1 MARPFGNVAGQILKG
16 TTLGEVTYLG
26 DSFFTVGLDNY
37 EGHAYASGQSQNN
50 DPILWWDIAQSHF
63 FTVQIY
69 RNEGG
74 KVSGIHD
81 IYGNPISFASG
92 EGVYEDYIPVKSM
105 NFNYTSY
112 ENMNIPLG
120 IFGDFP
126 LLHRKKVTSI
136 SFTCYDTDQDIM
148 EKALHYWEQQCFPG
162 DNYVAYLDDIAATLT
177 YTSYDV
183 MGHKNFQRLLTVIPA
198 SSVSVSRSY
207 EENAA
212 KILNFSVAVVGAPAS
227 GGASGYHNKPAYQG
241 TSPEIINEWKNRK
254 QGRAEVYNGTGK
266 YQEGVDGI
274 GRDGIL
280 RARVERTDINYQ

>member
-1 MARPFGNVAGQILKG
+1 MSRPFGNVPGQRLDNV
-16 TTLGEVTYLG
+16 TLGEVTYIGNSLFDVNLDGYLG
-26 DSFFTVGLDNY
+26 NGYTSNN
-37 EGHAYASGQSQNN
+37 GQSQTQNN
-50 DPILWWDIAQSHF
+50 DPIQWWDIAQSHF

-92 EGVYEDYIPVKSM
+92 EGVYQDYIPIKSM
-105 NFNYTSY
+105 NFNYVSY

-126 LLHRKKVTSI
+126 LLHKRKVTSI
-136 SFTCYDTDQDIM
+136 SFTCFDTDQDIM
-148 EKALHYWEQQCFPG
+148 EKALHYWEEQCFPG

-212 KILNFSVAVVGAPAS
+212 KILNFSVAVVGAPVS
-227 GGASGYHNKPAYQG
+227 GGASGYHNKPAYLGQK
-241 TSPEIINEWKNRK
+241 PQVINEWETRK
-254 QGRAEVYNGTGK
+254 QGRGSTGK
-266 YQEGVDGI
+266 RN
-274 GRDGIL
+274 RD
-280 RARVERTDINYQ
+280 ARTFCW